1 MKTGFR
7 QSMAW
12 LHTWTGLLLGWLLF
26 AIFLTG
32 TIAFFRDEV
41 GYWMTPELHGSA
53 PGPDT
58 VAHALARLEQ
68 AAPGARNWTIALPDS
83 RNRTIELFWQM
94 PDEQQRRRGPREVLD
109 AGTGA
114 VLTPRE
120 TRGGDFLYRFHFEL
134 YALPRDWARWIV
146 GAATMMMFVSILSG
160 IVTHK
165 KIFADFFTLRLGKGQ
180 RSWLDAHA
188 VAGVLALP
196 FHIVITYSGLLL
208 LMATLIPWNA
218 SERRPPQPQRPA
230 AERPVIPAAL
240 TDLTPLLAEAEARW
254 GMPAG
259 RIAIDRPGTDR
270 MTVELAP
277 QRNSSLIATG
287 GGGGTG
293 VQRLRYDGVTGKL
306 VGEVAGREVSAAQAV
321 YNAFGTLHRGRFAQP
336 ALRWLYFLSGVA
348 GTVMV
353 ASGLVLWTVKRA
365 KNQPASFGRRLVLGL
380 NVGGVAGLTAATAVY
395 FWANRLVPAGLP
407 GRIDWEIGAFFLS
420 WALLAL
426 YPLARPARR
435 AWIEQLT
442 LAGVLFAG
450 LPVLN
455 ALTSQSNLL
464 LAMASGDWMLAGFD
478 LVAVTTGIA
487 LCYAARRI
495 ALNRPKEAPRRRRQA
510 EEGAETPILPPQG
523 AAHGTVHGAAHGAA
537 E

>member
-1 MKTGFR
+1 MKNGFR

-32 TIAFFRDEV
+32 SIAFFREEV
-41 GYWMTPELHGSA
+41 GYWMTPELHVST

-58 VAHALARLEQ
+58 VVHALARLEQ
-68 AAPGARNWTIALPDS
+68 AAPGAQNWTIALPDA

-94 PDEQQRRRGPREVLD
+94 PDDQERRRGPREVLD
-109 AGTGA
+109 AGTGE

-134 YALPRDWARWIV
+134 YALPRGWARWIV

-165 KIFADFFTLRLGKGQ
+165 KIFTDFFTLRLGKGQ

-188 VAGVLALP
+188 VAAVLALP
-196 FHIVITYSGLLL
+196 FHIVMTYSGLLL
-208 LMATLIPWNA
+208 LMATLIPWNVG
-218 SERRPPQPQRPA
+218 ERSPPQPPQRPA
-230 AERPVIPAAL
+230 AERPALPAAI
-240 TDLTPLLAEAEARW
+240 TDLTPLLADAEARW

-259 RIAIDRPGTDR
+259 RIAIDKPGTDR

-293 VQRLRYDGVTGKL
+293 VQRLRYDGVTGRL
-306 VGEVAGREVSAAQAV
+306 VREVAGREVSAAQAV
-321 YNAFGTLHRGRFAQP
+321 YNAFSTMHRGRFAQP

-380 NVGGVAGLTAATAVY
+380 NVGGVAGLMAATAVY
-395 FWANRLVPAGLP
+395 FWANRLVPATQP

-420 WALLAL
+420 WGLLLL
-426 YPLARPARR
+426 YPLVRPVRR
-435 AWIEQLT
+435 AWVEELM
-442 LAGVLFAG
+442 LGGVLFAG

-464 LAMASGDWMLAGFD
+464 KAVASGDWMLAGFD
-478 LVAVTTGIA
+478 LVALATGIT

-495 ALNRPKEAPRRRRQA
+495 AMHQPKAAPRRRQQA
-510 EEGAETPILPPQG
+510 EAEGETPVLAPQG
-523 AAHGTVHGAAHGAA
+523 AA